1 MRYNKV
7 LTSTRGRGRPV
18 DDPAKQERRP
28 SRQARP
34 NLSKPDGLR
43 IKKRMGHEMPHPLF
57 KTNVYE
63 RIRTSDPSLRSS
75 KRRPRE
81 LYQISSK
88 TAYFRAFFR
97 VPVLCQDRFL
107 SLFFALLSSKLLQLC
122 CKPQNF
128 NEWLA

>member
-1 MRYNKV
+1 MKYSINISSAELLY
-7 LTSTRGRGRPV
+7 LTVEAETELFE
-18 DDPAKQERRP
+18 ARR
-28 SRQARP
+28 SIW
-34 NLSKPDGLR
+34 NN
-43 IKKRMGHEMPHPLF
+43 M
-57 KTNVYE
+57 
-63 RIRTSDPSLRSS
+63 IRTSDLPLRSS

>member
-1 MRYNKV
+1 MKYSINISSAELLYLTVEAETEPFEARRASNKKSGWGMKC
-7 LTSTRGRGRPV
+7 LIHFFS
-18 DDPAKQERRP
+18 
-28 SRQARP
+28 S
-34 NLSKPDGLR
+34 
-43 IKKRMGHEMPHPLF
+43 
-57 KTNVYE
+57 NVHE
-63 RIRTSDPSLRSS
+63 RIRTSDLPLRSS